1 MESTEKKFSLWKDD
15 RCSLSLLHY
24 LARMYGEKR
33 DVAELMGP
41 LRLGWNNHD
50 ELYQLYL
57 VIEKFQEQPG

>member
-1 MESTEKKFSLWKDD
+1 
-15 RCSLSLLHY
+15 
-24 LARMYGEKR
+24 MYGEKR
-33 DVAELMGP
+33 DVGELMGP